1 MTNYEKE
8 MNLYGFDRTE
18 KFVPIMPD
26 IIEKIGGIGEVKN
39 NNEFT
44 VSPFDPTGRLNNNN
58 LVVPDFVGVSPNSAS
73 EGN

>member
-1 MTNYEKE
+1 MTDYEKE

-18 KFVPIMPD
+18 EFIPIMPD

-39 NNEFT
+39 SNEFT

-58 LVVPDFVGVSPNSAS
+58 LVVPDFVSVLD
-73 EGN
+73 ETK